1 MTGRAYAIA
10 SGQVGA
16 WIAKLQESRPVLA
29 PQLDPAGSPAILPV
43 ESAGAVDLTLDTRRS
58 SVRGLWMPQTE
69 VLFRYRV
76 THEGPQIRPAERP
89 SRAQVVFGLHPCE
102 AAAFRRIAKVLRGG
116 VRPDPLGIESEELV
130 LASLY
135 CAAPRRGCFCAQVGS
150 PIDMAEE
157 GADLV
162 LTPIEGAYVV
172 HAVTDRGQAVVAEG
186 GSLLAEASAAQVAA
200 AETVQ
205 KGLIEKM
212 AGREPIRPLE
222 SSAVEVW
229 DDAIFQTQAAR
240 CIGCGICTYMCP
252 SCHCFDILDDRA
264 GQHGCRYRCWD
275 SCQFG
280 HFTMHASRHNPR
292 ESQADRM
299 RQRVLHKLLYMP
311 KEFGVTGCTG
321 CGRCVELC
329 PVGISIVEV
338 LEDLQNAHPKAEVT
352 Q

>member
-1 MTGRAYAIA
+1 MTGRAYVIPAA
-10 SGQVGA
+10 QVGA
-16 WIAKLQESRPVLA
+16 WIGKLAETRPVLA
-29 PQLDPAGSPAILPV
+29 PQLDASGRAAILPV
-43 ESAGAVDLTLDTRRS
+43 EDPAAVDMGLDCRRS

-76 THEGPQIRPAERP
+76 TPEGPEIQPAPRA
-89 SRAQVVFGLHPCE
+89 SRAGVAFGVRPCE

-116 VRPDPLGIESEELV
+116 VKPDPLGIESEDLV

-135 CAAPRRGCFCAQVGS
+135 CASPRRGCFCAQVGS
-150 PIDMAEE
+150 PVDMAEE
-157 GADLV
+157 GSDLV
-162 LTPIEGAYVV
+162 LTPIEGAFVV
-172 HAVTDRGQAVVAEG
+172 HAVTERGQEVVSAG
-186 GSLLAEASAAQVAA
+186 AGLLTEASPAQVAA
-200 AETVQ
+200 AESVQ
-205 KGLIEKM
+205 SGLIEKM

-222 SSAVEVW
+222 ASAVEVW
-229 DDAIFQTQAAR
+229 DDAIFREQAER
-240 CIGCGICTYMCP
+240 CLGCGVCAYMCP
-252 SCHCFDILDDRA
+252 SCHCFDILDDRT
-264 GQHGCRYRCWD
+264 GQHGTRYRCWD

-292 ESQADRM
+292 DTQADRM

-311 KEFGVTGCTG
+311 REFGVTGCTG

-338 LEDLQNAHPKAEVT
+338 LEDLQNAHAKAEVT